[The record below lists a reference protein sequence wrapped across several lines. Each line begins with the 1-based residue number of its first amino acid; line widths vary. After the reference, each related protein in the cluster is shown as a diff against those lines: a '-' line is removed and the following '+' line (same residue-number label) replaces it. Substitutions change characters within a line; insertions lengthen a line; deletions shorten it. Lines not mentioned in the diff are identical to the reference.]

1 MPNKY
6 NNKQIGSMKPASPP
20 LTQPKGTTCPVPSYP
35 QYPDTEQK
43 GLGKV

>member
-1 MPNKY
+1 MPINKY
-6 NNKQIGSMKPASPP
+6 YSGNCEKPSIPTPP
-20 LTQPKGTTCPVPSYP
+20 KEPEGRAYPTPTFP